1 MEVLPTV
8 RNALKALVKD
18 YVVTNGISGLLP
30 ERKEPLTNVIIGKLL
45 ELPTGIKLGNRKLD
59 WADPFFIVFKAILC
73 AGLSAGFR
81 KEGMC
86 MATEATFDHT
96 TISRANITWII
107 KGVPVAS
114 PTTAQLLALADG
126 DFCGIMPAAC

>member
-1 MEVLPTV
+1 MSSLE
-8 RNALKALVKD
+8 NCMS
-18 YVVTNGISGLLP
+18 Y
-30 ERKEPLTNVIIGKLL
+30 PLESN
-45 ELPTGIKLGNRKLD
+45 KLGNRKLD